1 MTRIAAFAASCLF
14 AASAAVAALP
24 DEMLDD
30 PALEGRAAALDRQLR
45 CVVCQ
50 SQSISESN
58 ADLARDMRIIL
69 RERIAAGDSDK
80 EVVDYLV
87 ARYGDYVL
95 LRPRVQPN
103 TYALWLFPAA
113 VLIAAA
119 ALGALYVRRRRLA
132 PPPPALTPEEEKDV
146 EALIDG
152 GKA

>member
-1 MTRIAAFAASCLF
+1 MIRIALIAAASLV
-14 AASAAVAALP
+14 ASSVLAALP

-30 PALEGRAAALDRQLR
+30 PALEARASALDRELR

-113 VLIAAA
+113 ILIVAA
-119 ALGALYVRRRRLA
+119 ALGAGYVRHRRA
-132 PPPPALTPEEEKDV
+132 PPPPALTPEEEKAV
-146 EALIDG
+146 QALIDG
-152 GKA
+152 GKS

>member
-1 MTRIAAFAASCLF
+1 MIRFVVIAAAALLAASPIL
-14 AASAAVAALP
+14 AALP
-24 DEMLDD
+24 DELLDD
-30 PALEGRAAALDRQLR
+30 PALEARAAALDRELR

-113 VLIAAA
+113 VLLVAA
-119 ALGALYVRRRRLA
+119 ALGAVYVRRRRA
-132 PPPPALTPEEEKDV
+132 PPPPALTPEEAKAV

-152 GKA
+152 DKS